1 MLHSKTLK
9 ILLAVDGSSHS
20 EAATKFVMELNWPDS
35 ARFEVLAVAPERW
48 PLLGV
53 SAQAQSVLEEAAN
66 KVLQVELASAER
78 IAARTAADLI
88 DHGLEAVGSVRTG
101 RASQAILLRADEM
114 EADLI
119 VVGARGLSAPGDF
132 RLGSTAHQLA
142 SDADQ
147 AVLIVRPPSQ
157 PQPLSVILAADGS
170 PEAEK
175 AAAFLCRL
183 SLPHWAEVTI
193 ISVAEAEVALPAGI
207 AEPILDMPAPVRRAL
222 LDAADANTLGAAA
235 CLDDCA
241 ADLQRSLR
249 IGRPAEEILAAA
261 NENDADLIVLGA
273 RGHTRSAK
281 SRLGGVAQKIVK
293 YAPCSVLIVR

>member
-1 MLHSKTLK
+1 MLRSKALK
-9 ILLAVDGSSHS
+9 VLLAIDGSAHS
-20 EAATKFVMELNWPDS
+20 EAAAKFVMELNWPAS
-35 ARFEVLAVAPERW
+35 VRFEVLAVAPERW
-48 PLLGV
+48 PLFDV
-53 SAQAQSVLEEAAN
+53 SVDAQTVLEETAN

-78 IAARTAADLI
+78 IAARTAADLT
-88 DHGLEAVGSVRTG
+88 DHGLKAVGNVRKG

-114 EADLI
+114 AADLI

-132 RLGSTAHQLA
+132 HLGSTAHQLA

-147 AVLIVRPPSQ
+147 AVLIVRPPAQ

-170 PEAEK
+170 PEAEQ

-183 SLPHWAEVTI
+183 ALPRWAEVTI
-193 ISVAEAEVALPAGI
+193 VSVAEAEVALPAGI

-241 ADLQRSLR
+241 ADMQRSLR

-261 NENDADLIVLGA
+261 SEYDADLIVLGA

-281 SRLGGVAQKIVK
+281 SHLGGVAQRVVK
-293 YAPCSVLIVR
+293 YAPCSALIVR

>member
-1 MLHSKTLK
+1 MLHSKAFK
-9 ILLAVDGSSHS
+9 VLLAVDGSAHS
-20 EAATKFVMELNWPDS
+20 EAAAKFVMELNWPAS

-48 PLLGV
+48 PLFAV
-53 SAQAQSVLEEAAN
+53 SAEAQRVLEETAN

-78 IAARTAADLI
+78 IAARTAADLN
-88 DHGLEAVGSVRTG
+88 DHGIKAVGNVRTG

-114 EADLI
+114 AADLI
-119 VVGARGLSAPGDF
+119 IVGARGLSAPGDF
-132 RLGSTAHQLA
+132 HLGSTAHQLA
-142 SDADQ
+142 AEADQ

-183 SLPHWAEVTI
+183 ALPRWAEVTI
-193 ISVAEAEVALPAGI
+193 VSVAEAEIALPAGI
-207 AEPILDMPAPVRRAL
+207 SEPILDVPAPVRQAL
-222 LDAADANTLGAAA
+222 LEAADANALGAAA

-241 ADLQRSLR
+241 ADVQRSLR
-249 IGRPAEEILAAA
+249 IGRPAGEILTAASEYDA
-261 NENDADLIVLGA
+261 NLIVLGA
-273 RGHTRSAK
+273 RGHTRATK
-281 SRLGGVAQKIVK
+281 SPLGGVAQKVVK

>member
-9 ILLAVDGSSHS
+9 VLLAVDGSSHS
-20 EAATKFVMELNWPDS
+20 EAAADFVIELNWPDS
-35 ARFEVLAVAPERW
+35 AHFEVLAVAPERW

-53 SAQAQSVLEEAAN
+53 SAEARSVLEETAS
-66 KVLQVELASAER
+66 KVLQVELASADR
-78 IAARTAADLI
+78 IAARTAADLN
-88 DHGLEAVGSVRTG
+88 DHGLKAVGNIRTG
-101 RASQAILLRADEM
+101 RPSQAILLRAYEM
-114 EADLI
+114 AADLI

-132 RLGSTAHQLA
+132 HLGSTAHQLA
-142 SDADQ
+142 TDADQ

-157 PQPLSVILAADGS
+157 PRPLSVVLAADGS

-183 SLPHWAEVTI
+183 ALPRWAEVTI
-193 ISVAEAEVALPAGI
+193 VSVAEAEVALPAGI
-207 AEPILDMPAPVRRAL
+207 PEPILDMPAPVRQAL
-222 LDAADANTLGAAA
+222 LDAADTNTLSAAA

-241 ADLQRSLR
+241 ADVQRSLR
-249 IGRPAEEILAAA
+249 IGRPAEEILAAG

-281 SRLGGVAQKIVK
+281 SHLGGVAQKIVK